1 MARNLKG
8 LRSYFRSTPLMS
20 SALAAVLA
28 LTPIAVSHGSELR
41 NRASRAPSVKGIG
54 DRQPGQSTSGHA
66 PIAYV
71 VGWLTGPSCPNGHC
85 NFWAP
90 GTYWAIDTGNGRRLS
105 LSHKPRFSE
114 AETFGMVIAP
124 NGVKG
129 YVTADTDG
137 TVTPVDLRTNRPYV
151 AVPLGCTPLASA
163 IVPSGRFLYVL
174 CYGGTVRPLATR
186 TDRLGAPIRV
196 PGGSSSIAASP
207 DGRWV
212 AVTAPRGIWLID
224 TQTDRLRAKVALH
237 GTPTYLVFDP
247 TGEVAYVVD
256 GTAIVSINMSS
267 MLPTSRISIRLR
279 RGDVPSGFVMAPDG
293 LKAYVVTY
301 NEYGDSGS
309 VVPIDL
315 SRGVAAPF
323 KVLRSLRP
331 ADVAITPDSKDLYI
345 ASPYNGE
352 VAEFAVATSRVIAR
366 SAGLDNPTAIAIGP

>member
-8 LRSYFRSTPLMS
+8 NRSYFRSTPLMS

-41 NRASRAPSVKGIG
+41 NSASRAPSVKGIG

-105 LSHKPRFSE
+105 LSHKPRVSE
-114 AETFGMVIAP
+114 AEAFGMVVAP

-247 TGEVAYVVD
+247 TGEVAYVV
-256 GTAIVSINMSS
+256 
-267 MLPTSRISIRLR
+267 
-279 RGDVPSGFVMAPDG
+279 
-293 LKAYVVTY
+293 TY
-301 NEYGDSGS
+301 NEYGNSGS

-345 ASPYNGE
+345 ASPSNGE

-366 SAGLDNPTAIAIGP
+366 SAGLDNPTAVAIGP